1 MRFLERMH
9 DVLDGKQAQVLREM
23 KENRMYVLGISACRW
38 TDFGK
43 SVTSSGEIIV
53 YSGRRDN

>member
-9 DVLDGKQAQVLREM
+9 DVLDGKQAQVPIEM
-23 KENRMYVLGISACRW
+23 MENRVYVQGISACRW

-43 SVTSSGEIIV
+43 SVTSTDEVIV
-53 YSGRRDN
+53 YSGRKDN